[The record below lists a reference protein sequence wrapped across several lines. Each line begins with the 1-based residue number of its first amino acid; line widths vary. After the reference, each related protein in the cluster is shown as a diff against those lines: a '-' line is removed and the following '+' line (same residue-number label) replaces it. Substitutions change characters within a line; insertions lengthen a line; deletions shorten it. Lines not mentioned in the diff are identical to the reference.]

1 MLPPR
6 ILRWK
11 RSKTDEFGLRKVDT
25 EVGSDILIR
34 GQTEKLEGVGGGGK
48 LIIGQFYFWRER
60 GEGIWS
66 DSEDIFMKLE
76 TQRVP
81 KATLDTLVLI
91 RPLLKALEF
100 NPNFRLL
107 FQIVSFTGEGW
118 DTSMLLLVHQP
129 KIFHS

>member
-1 MLPPR
+1 MIR
-6 ILRWK
+6 
-11 RSKTDEFGLRKVDT
+11 RSDQTFLFEAKQR
-25 EVGSDILIR
+25 SWR
-34 GQTEKLEGVGGGGK
+34 GWEGEGGK

-118 DTSMLLLVHQP
+118 DTSTLLLVHQP